1 MIKQQIARTEYQ
13 GGCNCSFAS
22 SIYYLQIM
30 NSEKLL
36 KNIYFHYL
44 DSSVNL
50 IAESFIPDWVFAVSD
65 GSGANFLS

>member
-1 MIKQQIARTEYQ
+1 
-13 GGCNCSFAS
+13 
-22 SIYYLQIM
+22 M

-65 GSGANFLS
+65 GSGANFLSWGSRQPQRHIAIWKGDCITKR